1 MKLSLEKLQYF
12 SKSEKNSLFKIIV
25 WVFMFGSVFYLG
37 YKLFTFNGYSSLLDE
52 WKSLPPKH
60 FYWLGLVFLLM
71 PLNWLSESIKWKL
84 IVSET
89 QPLSLKNA
97 VKSVLA
103 GFSTGFFTPNRMGDM
118 VGRLVF
124 LESSN
129 RKTGVTLSLMSSLTQ
144 NIIIALCGIPGAIL
158 FFTFQQSE
166 VLKLNN
172 YLIITSII
180 AVVMIVLFLLVP
192 KLAGRNKNAAVNEYI
207 KGFAN
212 YSLSKSFLILFVS
225 LIRFVIFS
233 IQFYAMLRFFGVHL
247 LPGQAIAAIPANYL
261 FVTFTPSL
269 AFTEPAIRGSYAVF
283 FIGQFSSH
291 TVGIALAG
299 IGLWVINYLI
309 SMFLGFIV
317 LLKQTKKEK

>member
-1 MKLSLEKLQYF
+1 MNLPLWMNLRSVKSNRKLLLKIF
-12 SKSEKNSLFKIIV
+12 SWLFLFI
-25 WVFMFGSVFYLG
+25 SVFYLG
-37 YKLFTFNGYSSLLDE
+37 YKLITFDKYSSLLIE
-52 WKSLPPKH
+52 WKSLPSNH
-60 FYWLGLVFLLM
+60 FYWLLLVLLLL
-71 PLNWLSESIKWKL
+71 PLNWLIESIKWKL

-89 QPLSLKNA
+89 QQLNLLTA
-97 VKSVLA
+97 FKSILA

-129 RKTGVTLSLMSSLTQ
+129 RKAGITLSLVSSLTQ
-144 NIIIALCGIPGAIL
+144 NIVIALCGIPAAIL
-158 FFTFQQSE
+158 FFSFLQSE

-180 AVVMIVLFLLVP
+180 AVLLFVFFLLLP
-192 KLAGRNKNAAVNEYI
+192 EFAKRNKNESINEYI
-207 KGFAN
+207 KGFTN

-225 LIRFVIFS
+225 LLRFIVFS
-233 IQFYAMLRFFGVHL
+233 VQLYAMLQFFGVHL
-247 LPGQAIAAIPANYL
+247 FFEQALVAIPANYL

-283 FIGQFSSH
+283 FVGQFSSH

-299 IGLWVINYLI
+299 ICLWVVNYVF
-309 SMFLGFIV
+309 SMVLGYII
-317 LLKQTKKEK
+317 LLNKAYKK